1 MSYAALFS
9 GGKDSNLALWKGI
22 QTGLDIGWLITVKP
36 ERDDSYMFHKPNLDL
51 LPKIAGSIGTEL
63 IEVKT
68 EGVKEE
74 ELKDL
79 ESALRSIPVE
89 GVITGAVASNY
100 QRERIEKM
108 ADTLEIEVFSP
119 LWNMDQYDLVEE
131 LLEEGFQTMIVSVAA
146 MGLDDSWLGRKIDV
160 ECISD
165 LKALHEKYR
174 INIAGEGGEYESLV
188 LDGPMYDYGFKVVEA
203 KKVWDGQRGTYDIL
217 KIEKK

>member
-9 GGKDSNLALWKGI
+9 GGKDSNLALWKAIKKGI
-22 QTGLDIGWLITVKP
+22 DVDWLVTVKP
-36 ERDDSYMFHKPNLDL
+36 SRDDSYMFHKPNLDL
-51 LPKIAGSIGTEL
+51 LPKIAGSIGIEL
-63 IEVKT
+63 IEVET

-79 ESALRSIPVE
+79 ESALRSIPLE

-108 ADTLEIEVFSP
+108 ADVLGLEVFSP
-119 LWNMDQYDLVEE
+119 LWNMDQYDLVKE
-131 LLEEGFQTMIVSVAA
+131 LLEEGFQTIIVSVAA
-146 MGLDDSWLGRKIDV
+146 MGLDDSWLGREID
-160 ECISD
+160 EGCISD
-165 LKALHEKYR
+165 LKDLHDEYR

-188 LDGPMYDYGFKVVEA
+188 LDGPMYEYGFEVIEA
-203 KKVWDGQRGTYDIL
+203 KKGWDGQRGTYDIS

>member
-1 MSYAALFS
+1 MSYVALFS

>member
-22 QTGLDIGWLITVKP
+22 RTGLDIGWLITVKP

-51 LPKIAGSIGTEL
+51 VPKIAESIGIEL
-63 IEVKT
+63 IEVET

-74 ELKDL
+74 ELEDL
-79 ESALRSIPVE
+79 KSALRSIPVE
-89 GVITGAVASNY
+89 GVVTGAVASNY

-108 ADTLEIEVFSP
+108 ADVLELEVFSP

-131 LLEEGFQTMIVSVAA
+131 LLDEGFKSMIVSVAA
-146 MGLDDSWLGRKIDV
+146 MGLDDSWLGRMIDE

-165 LKALHEKYR
+165 LKTLHDEYR

-188 LDGPMYDYGFKVVEA
+188 LDGPMYEYGFEVIEGNKE
-203 KKVWDGQRGTYDIL
+203 WDGQRGVYDIL

>member
-1 MSYAALFS
+1 MSYVALFS

-119 LWNMDQYDLVEE
+119 LWNM
-131 LLEEGFQTMIVSVAA
+131 
-146 MGLDDSWLGRKIDV
+146 
-160 ECISD
+160 
-165 LKALHEKYR
+165 
-174 INIAGEGGEYESLV
+174 
-188 LDGPMYDYGFKVVEA
+188 
-203 KKVWDGQRGTYDIL
+203 
-217 KIEKK
+217 

>member
-1 MSYAALFS
+1 
-9 GGKDSNLALWKGI
+9 
-22 QTGLDIGWLITVKP
+22 
-36 ERDDSYMFHKPNLDL
+36 
-51 LPKIAGSIGTEL
+51 
-63 IEVKT
+63 
-68 EGVKEE
+68 
-74 ELKDL
+74 
-79 ESALRSIPVE
+79 
-89 GVITGAVASNY
+89 ITGAVASNY